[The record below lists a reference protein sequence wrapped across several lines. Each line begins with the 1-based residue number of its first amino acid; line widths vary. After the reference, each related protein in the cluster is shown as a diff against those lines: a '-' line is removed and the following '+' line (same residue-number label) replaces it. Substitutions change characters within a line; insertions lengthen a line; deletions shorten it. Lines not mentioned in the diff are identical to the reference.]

1 MKFPVRM
8 IGAHGAMH
16 AYDTGELERLQKLGW
31 SIEHPEP
38 PVVPVINGDA
48 SREPED
54 VIDAGQALKE
64 ALAESM
70 RLDPPP
76 ETTEEQAK
84 RKPGRPR
91 KVQ

>member
-16 AYDTGELERLQKLGW
+16 AYDTGEMERLQKLGW
-31 SIEHPEP
+31 AVEVPDP
-38 PVVPVINGDA
+38 PVIPVINGA
-48 SREPED
+48 D
-54 VIDAGQALKE
+54 VPMEKSTAEALKE

-70 RLDPPP
+70 RLDPPIVLP
-76 ETTEEQAK
+76 VVDEPPK

-91 KVQ
+91 KAE